1 MILHLNYQVDKEYY
15 KKIFYDNYDKG
26 GYHKE
31 GDVVLDPYSGSG
43 NICLASTLLG
53 RDYIG
58 IEIDE
63 KYYDESLN
71 NLKRM
76 YLRYE
81 KQKWI

>member
-1 MILHLNYQVDKEYY
+1 MAKNTVIKIDLILHATEDFQ
-15 KKIFYDNYDKG
+15 KIAEPLSD
-26 GYHKE
+26 
-31 GDVVLDPYSGSG
+31 
-43 NICLASTLLG
+43 LL
-53 RDYIG
+53 G

-63 KYYDESLN
+63 KYYDESLD